1 MRGSCEEGRGGY
13 RGAAK
18 VVIATCHFIQLH
30 FNLGCLEESRFAND
44 FNGGVAALL
53 EEGSRDLSC

>member
-1 MRGSCEEGRGGY
+1 MRGSRGRKGRE
-13 RGAAK
+13 RGAEK

-44 FNGGVAALL
+44 FTGGVAVLL
-53 EEGSRDLSC
+53 EEGSRDLSY